1 MEVIAMS
8 AMKQARVPLVDE
20 ETFSQEVLAA
30 EVPVLVEFGAVWCS
44 PCRALE
50 PLLVGLAQEGAGRWK
65 VVALDIDASPRIA
78 AKYAVRGA
86 PTCVVFSKGVEVSR
100 QLGLTRR
107 ETLRAL
113 VERAGAGAAQPS
125 P

>member
-1 MEVIAMS
+1 MS
-8 AMKQARVPLVDE
+8 AIMKQARVSQVDE

-50 PLLVGLAQEGAGRWK
+50 PVLLGLAQEGAGRWK
-65 VVALDIDASPRIA
+65 VFALDIDASPRIA

-86 PTCVVFSKGVEVSR
+86 PTCLVFSKGVEVSR
-100 QLGLTRR
+100 HLGLTRR

-113 VERAGAGAAQPS
+113 VERAGTGAGPGVAEPAP
-125 P
+125 